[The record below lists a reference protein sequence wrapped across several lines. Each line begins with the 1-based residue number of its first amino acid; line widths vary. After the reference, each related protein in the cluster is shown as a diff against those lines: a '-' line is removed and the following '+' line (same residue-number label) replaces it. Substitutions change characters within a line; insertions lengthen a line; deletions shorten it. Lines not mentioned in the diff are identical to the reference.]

1 MRRYS
6 RLLSVEERKH
16 KRRAFVYGF
25 LSLLLL
31 LAFIFYGL
39 PSVAK
44 LSTLLADLRPKE
56 QEEQDKNVPAKPRLL
71 TQFTATNSATLTI
84 VGIDQAG
91 VEVIIFQNGKDLGS
105 VKTNETG
112 SFEKE
117 IRLSEGSNKF
127 VTRAKNEKGTESENS
142 ETLEIILDT
151 IPPEITITEPTGTDF
166 TEENIAIKGNVDE
179 EAEVYINDKIAL
191 TDDQNN
197 FSQSVTLTSGGN
209 KITVRAVDKAGNQTL
224 EELTFNRS

>member
-25 LSLLLL
+25 LSIFLLLV
-31 LAFIFYGL
+31 FIFYGL

-56 QEEQDKNVPAKPRLL
+56 QEEADKNAPAKPRFL
-71 TQFTATNSATLTI
+71 TQPTATNSATLTI

-91 VEVIIFQNGKDLGS
+91 VEVSIFQNGKDLGAVRTS
-105 VKTNETG
+105 ETG
-112 SFEKE
+112 SFQKE
-117 IRLSEGSNKF
+117 VRLSEGSNKF

-142 ETLEIILDT
+142 DILEIILDT
-151 IPPEITITEPTGTDF
+151 IPPEITITEPTQTDF
-166 TEENIAIKGNVDE
+166 TEEKITVKGNIDE
-179 EAEVYINDKIAL
+179 EAEVYINDKIVL
-191 TDDQNN
+191 TDEQNA
-197 FSQSVTLTSGGN
+197 FIQSVTLTPGEN
-209 KITVRAVDKAGNQTL
+209 KITARAVDKAGNETL
-224 EELTFNRS
+224 EELILNRS